1 MTRFISNLSKS
12 ITSKQE
18 NIMSET
24 KKVAYVFPG
33 QGAQSV
39 GMGKDLYDSF
49 DAVKTLFRQADDA
62 AGFPLTKVFFEGPE
76 EELRKT
82 SNAQP
87 ALVAVSIACLKAA
100 QEVAGNNLPQAAYM
114 AGHSLGEYTALT
126 AANAI
131 DFGTAIYLAKER
143 GRLMY
148 EAGLKQPGSMM
159 AIIGLEEAVLADIC
173 RQTGTVI
180 ANINSPGQLVISG
193 TSDNIT
199 KAGEM
204 AKIKGAARAIALQVS
219 GAFHSPLMQPAV
231 DGMTLILEK
240 VTFKDPIVPII
251 ANVTA
256 QPLTSGSQ
264 IKDELLKQLCSSVQW
279 QRSIEYM
286 AGQHVGR
293 FIEIGPGKVLAGLI
307 KRISKESEMVNIGDV
322 NAVKGLANS

>member
-1 MTRFISNLSKS
+1 MPD
-12 ITSKQE
+12 
-18 NIMSET
+18 T

-33 QGAQSV
+33 QGAQVV
-39 GMGKDLYDSF
+39 GMGKDLHDSF
-49 DAVKTLFRQADDA
+49 DSVKTLFKQADDA
-62 AGFPLTKVFFEGPE
+62 VGFPLTKIFFEGPE

-100 QEVAGNNLPQAAYM
+100 QEVGSKNLPAPAFM
-114 AGHSLGEYTALT
+114 AGHSLGEYTALA

-131 DFGTAIYLAKER
+131 DFGTAVFLAKER

-148 EAGLKQPGSMM
+148 EAGLKTPGSMM
-159 AIIGLEEAVLADIC
+159 AIIGLEEVVLAEIC
-173 RQTGTVI
+173 CETGTVI

-193 TSDNIT
+193 GVESIT

-204 AKIKGAARAIALQVS
+204 AKAKGASRAIPLQVS
-219 GAFHSPLMQPAV
+219 GAFHSPSMQPAV
-231 DGMTLILEK
+231 DGMTQILAK
-240 VTFKDPIVPII
+240 VTFRDPSVPII

-264 IKDELLKQLCSSVQW
+264 IKDELLKQLCSGVQW
-279 QRSIEYM
+279 QRSVEYM
-286 AGQHVGR
+286 IERGIGR

-307 KRISKESEMVNIGDV
+307 KRISRDSEIMNIGDA
-322 NAVKGLANS
+322 NAVKGLVNSSFTN